1 MITITVKLSKLYYKP
16 APPPQQEIKQGFFLS
31 LSLTNMKEV
40 VKAQTKYLFS
50 LILFSNQNQ

>member
-1 MITITVKLSKLYYKP
+1 MITITVKLAKLYHKP
-16 APPPQQEIKQGFFLS
+16 ARPPQEIKQGFFLS
-31 LSLTNMKEV
+31 LPLTNMKV